1 MFKGKNYKFLKTKF
15 KTDFSEKVFD
25 DIRVSYAY
33 RNNSRLHFHFTKI
46 LGGKIKKAGDSA

>member
-33 RNNSRLHFHFTKI
+33 PNNSKLHFHLIPKI
-46 LGGKIKKAGDSA
+46 LHFFE